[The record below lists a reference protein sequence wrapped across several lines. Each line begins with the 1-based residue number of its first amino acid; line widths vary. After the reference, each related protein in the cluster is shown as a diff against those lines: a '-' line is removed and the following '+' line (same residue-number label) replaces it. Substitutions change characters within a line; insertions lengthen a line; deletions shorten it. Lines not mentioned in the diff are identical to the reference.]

1 MRSGV
6 KYTVCILIMYS
17 NSNKQYILIYYFK

>member
-6 KYTVCILIMYS
+6 KYTVGMLIMYG
-17 NSNKQYILIYYFK
+17 NINKQCILIYYFK